1 MSETTFTF
9 RVDDTL
15 KSDFSTAAKA
25 LDRTGAQ
32 LLREFMRDFVR
43 KQQEAADYDA
53 WFREQVQIGI
63 DDANIGNLMSAEEV
77 EADAN
82 AWRTEIREKLA
93 KK

>member
-15 KSDFSTAAKA
+15 KSDFSVAAKA

-32 LLREFMRDFVR
+32 ILREFMRDFVR
-43 KQQEAADYDA
+43 KQQEVADYDA
-53 WFREQVQIGI
+53 WFREQIQIGI
-63 DDANIGNLMSAEEV
+63 EDANVGNLMSAEEV

-82 AWRTEIREKLA
+82 VWRAEVREKLA